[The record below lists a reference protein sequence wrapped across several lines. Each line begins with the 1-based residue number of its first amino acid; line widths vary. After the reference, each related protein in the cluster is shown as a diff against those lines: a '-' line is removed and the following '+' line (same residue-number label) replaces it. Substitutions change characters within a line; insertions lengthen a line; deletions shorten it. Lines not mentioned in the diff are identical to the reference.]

1 MRLLLGLTASVA
13 LTGCFSFGPPYDR
26 CANGPGLS
34 QPNGYGVYEERKPE
48 AGGPIVAKAPS
59 SYVAPSSFDADTWG
73 ASVLSTLPSRSA
85 PDITPRELLVCDLQ
99 TVSVAGIDDTAG
111 PYGSKL
117 YRSSTPDLIVWA
129 RFDGYALTRG
139 PRSSTTRATFSF
151 PTELHEGDP
160 VVFTFGDHDF
170 FSENDFVAKIQGNYF
185 GKLPFE
191 IKGKGGKANCNAVP
205 LARLE
210 QEAGER
216 RVALESLLV
225 AFEKHVPSLTKPLPG
240 ELFGPIGYAL
250 TAIKFFAGDANEETE
265 ATNERLKAATG
276 QQWAT
281 YGRALEKLRSSLPRA
296 GTWVLLDERARARIP
311 TLRCQVD
318 AAQVKR
324 CTPILEIELLKDP
337 DVSVCTAEDSKNLQ
351 DPIDS
356 LGDIFAIASDASES
370 SAHAW
375 AVQVGARWLSSTSE
389 LWKLKKGDVL
399 RIPLSING
407 LPESHTRWSIPM
419 IRIGSTYLRVD

>member
-1 MRLLLGLTASVA
+1 MRLSIFEPPRFFEALLRGR
-13 LTGCFSFGPPYDR
+13 G
-26 CANGPGLS
+26 
-34 QPNGYGVYEERKPE
+34 YEE
-48 AGGPIVAKAPS
+48 
-59 SYVAPSSFDADTWG
+59 
-73 ASVLSTLPSRSA
+73 A

-216 RVALESLLV
+216 RVALEQ
-225 AFEKHVPSLTKPLPG
+225 P
-240 ELFGPIGYAL
+240 
-250 TAIKFFAGDANEETE
+250 ANE
-265 ATNERLKAATG
+265 
-276 QQWAT
+276 
-281 YGRALEKLRSSLPRA
+281 SLPHRLPEPA
-296 GTWVLLDERARARIP
+296 FVDLALF
-311 TLRCQVD
+311 VD
-318 AAQVKR
+318 AARVQNGRHGV
-324 CTPILEIELLKDP
+324 TPLRHAVEI
-337 DVSVCTAEDSKNLQ
+337 DV
-351 DPIDS
+351 
-356 LGDIFAIASDASES
+356 DAQPRP
-370 SAHAW
+370 A
-375 AVQVGARWLSSTSE
+375 
-389 LWKLKKGDVL
+389 KGDGFRQTGRDAAGQVAL
-399 RIPLSING
+399 AGGRRAHPQQRRHG
-407 LPESHTRWSIPM
+407 
-419 IRIGSTYLRVD
+419 